1 MAIGNCDCC
10 DRKNVPVT
18 HHETDY
24 ERGHVGD
31 VTQCYVCAGD
41 VPDPYGELEDDGCLL
56 GYEREP
62 VACRYCGAMPLDACK
77 GKQLEVA

>member
-1 MAIGNCDCC
+1 MSIGNCDCC
-10 DRKNVPVT
+10 DRKNVPVR

-41 VPDPYGELEDDGCLL
+41 VPDPYGEMDDETVEGSPAWKAAN
-56 GYEREP
+56 GQFG
-62 VACRYCGAMPLDACK
+62 VGA
-77 GKQLEVA
+77 